1 MSESVNNRRVII
13 GDILVDEILVDER
26 PDLNVDFF
34 IARFH
39 FRPYSLS
46 RIMARLKLTMKTTLE
61 III

>member
-1 MSESVNNRRVII
+1 MSESVNNRRVIV

-39 FRPYSLS
+39 FRPCSLS